1 MLGHFKP
8 FSMDWTS
15 KEVMYIIEDY
25 FAMLQLDL
33 NNQAYNKTTHR
44 SALLPLLENRSP
56 RSIEFKHQNI
66 SAVLAEMGLPFIKGY
81 KPRFNYQGML
91 ANEVSK
97 YVKQHREILEKA
109 FNNFSDEFVNTNE
122 IHPPIFDNI
131 LDTNPVNSKI
141 DESKIQYRP
150 IKINYL
156 EREQNNRQLGEE
168 GERLVIEYEKWRLI
182 KEGNENLANKIE
194 WVSKNL
200 GDGAGYDILSKNA
213 NGTDR
218 YIEVKTTKLSKETP
232 IYLTRTELRFASLKG
247 NEFYLYRVF
256 NFNSKPQFFIKQGRY
271 EEFCNL
277 QPVTFKGYF

>member
-56 RSIEFKHQNI
+56 GSIEFKHQNI